1 MDRYKV
7 TKQLGD
13 GTYGEVIKDS
23 NRQTDEVVAIKRMKR
38 KYYSWD
44 ECMALQEVKSLRKM
58 KHPNIVKLKEVIRE
72 QDILYFVFEFLDQNL
87 EKKRV
92 RVELFFFLTS
102 KNNAHRNVRGYG
114 GREEEYDSKNIRSYP
129 LRKVLWLN
137 EEFA

>member
-13 GTYGEVIKDS
+13 GTYGEVLKTS
-23 NRQTDEVVAIKRMKR
+23 NRQTGEVVAIKRMKR

-44 ECMALQEVKSLRKM
+44 ECMAPQEVKSLRKM

-92 RVELFFFLTS
+92 RVELFFFLNFKKQCAKKS
-102 KNNAHRNVRGYG
+102 KGIWRKRG
-114 GREEEYDSKNIRSYP
+114 RIR
-129 LRKVLWLN
+129 
-137 EEFA
+137 

>member
-1 MDRYKV
+1 MIVCSLFLILFWNSTTTSIAERARQDGLYKV

-13 GTYGEVIKDS
+13 GTYGEVLKTS

-92 RVELFFFLTS
+92 RV
-102 KNNAHRNVRGYG
+102 
-114 GREEEYDSKNIRSYP
+114 
-129 LRKVLWLN
+129 
-137 EEFA
+137 